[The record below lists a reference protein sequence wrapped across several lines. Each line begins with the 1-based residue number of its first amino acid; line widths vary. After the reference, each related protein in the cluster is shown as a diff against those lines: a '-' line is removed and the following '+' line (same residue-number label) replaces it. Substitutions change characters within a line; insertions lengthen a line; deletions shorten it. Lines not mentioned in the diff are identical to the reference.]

1 MFYEIF
7 SNVVNPTCG
16 AGLRSAKT
24 PLVLAFEV
32 GNHASTDFAE
42 LTGSGHILGS
52 NSENSNLLPVAV
64 E

>member
-1 MFYEIF
+1 MDMTY
-7 SNVVNPTCG
+7 
-16 AGLRSAKT
+16 LD
-24 PLVLAFEV
+24 
-32 GNHASTDFAE
+32 DFAE

>member
-1 MFYEIF
+1 MQ
-7 SNVVNPTCG
+7 NPVY
-16 AGLRSAKT
+16 
-24 PLVLAFEV
+24 VLTHD
-32 GNHASTDFAE
+32 GSDFAE

>member
-1 MFYEIF
+1 MVDE
-7 SNVVNPTCG
+7 
-16 AGLRSAKT
+16 
-24 PLVLAFEV
+24 VLQTKPMTQF
-32 GNHASTDFAE
+32 GDFAE

>member
-1 MFYEIF
+1 MPSVLKSIF
-7 SNVVNPTCG
+7 IFRT
-16 AGLRSAKT
+16 LT
-24 PLVLAFEV
+24 PSGQIANSDSEC
-32 GNHASTDFAE
+32 DFAE